1 MYTIS
6 PPRVVHSLRLA
17 LIALG
22 VLCAR
27 AGFAQT
33 SYSIAFTNNVGCDI
47 KICAYVDQTADAC
60 ASPYNLAC
68 TLVTSGNTV
77 TYNFTV
83 PAGHVFCH
91 YTFKQDTN
99 NPNAIIWQTG
109 PDPCSWNFAGV
120 DLCNT
125 GTSTV
130 DGKGNCTSARFSL

>member
-17 LIALG
+17 FIALG
-22 VLCAR
+22 FPFAR

-83 PAGHVFCH
+83 PAGHLFC
-91 YTFKQDTN
+91 YYAFKENTN
-99 NPNAIIWQTG
+99 DPNALIVYSTD
-109 PDPCSWNFAGV
+109 DPCSWTFSGE

-125 GTSTV
+125 GTPV
-130 DGKGNCTSARFSL
+130 NGKGNCTSARFSH